1 MRFLF
6 FVMVA
11 AGGLGFTPGMAA
23 QAPAPMPAPI
33 KKSRV
38 VQIERPNVVQKFVAD
53 GPSVEEM
60 FTQAL
65 LKLTGQSSP
74 AQAWKSL
81 GISSADTVGI
91 KISTAGGQLL
101 ATHRPL
107 LEAILQGLMAA
118 GVSPAKLVVWDKFE
132 EDMIA
137 AGYPPV
143 AGAPKK
149 PSFAAVIPGVGFD
162 PEAFYVNEIVG
173 KLIWGDFQ
181 FVGKRPTAQDLFK
194 AAEEVARRKEAEK
207 AGEMPEPDAPT
218 AEDQTSNK
226 SFYTKLV
233 TQVCTKIIHVPVL
246 VDHPN
251 LGLSGCISSLA
262 IGSVDNTRRFNGEG
276 IAGDPAV
283 AEILDKDFM
292 KKKVVLH
299 VLDALVAQYAGG
311 PKFRPQFT
319 QSIGALYLSTDPVA
333 VDSLVL
339 KRMEQW
345 RRDGQVVAMG
355 DLAKHV
361 AGAAEYGLGNS
372 DPNKIDLVIL
382 P

>member
-181 FVGKRPTAQDLFK
+181 FVGKRPTAQD
-194 AAEEVARRKEAEK
+194 
-207 AGEMPEPDAPT
+207 
-218 AEDQTSNK
+218 QTSNK